1 MGLRGCFG
9 VEGVL
14 TTSCSQEKTL
24 TVNEV
29 LENTSSLFSVTPS
42 ALVLCNRYKSCLMT
56 VILSIYVLTHG
67 LTLKL
72 FGALGSNVYHK
83 VGL

>member
-1 MGLRGCFG
+1 M
-9 VEGVL
+9 EGVL

-24 TVNEV
+24 TVDEV

-42 ALVLCNRYKSCLMT
+42 PLVLFNRYKSCFMR
-56 VILSIYVLTHG
+56 VILSIYVPTHG

-72 FGALGSNVYHK
+72 FGALGSNIYHK
-83 VGL
+83 VRV